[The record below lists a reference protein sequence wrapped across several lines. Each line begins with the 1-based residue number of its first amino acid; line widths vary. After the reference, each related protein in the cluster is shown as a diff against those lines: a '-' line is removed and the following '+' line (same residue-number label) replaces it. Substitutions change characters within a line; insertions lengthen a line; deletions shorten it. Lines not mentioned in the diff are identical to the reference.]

1 MINLDIHGNLA
12 KDEVCP
18 VVLDRGHAPGLA
30 WYWDFQR
37 DDHDDDEEDDHEE
50 ESNRPD

>member
-1 MINLDIHGNLA
+1 MNKNDAQIETNLDIHGNLA

-30 WYWDFQR
+30 
-37 DDHDDDEEDDHEE
+37 
-50 ESNRPD
+50 